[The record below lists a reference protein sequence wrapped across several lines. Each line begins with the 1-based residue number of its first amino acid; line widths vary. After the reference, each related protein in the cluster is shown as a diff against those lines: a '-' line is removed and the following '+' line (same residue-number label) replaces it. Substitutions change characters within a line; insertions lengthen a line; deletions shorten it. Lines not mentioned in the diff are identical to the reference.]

1 MNASSKSDNKLLM
14 VEMARRRQMEGH
26 IIECQE
32 HVNIISQCDEKDK
45 ALFDYLT
52 ILGSSLSFIQ
62 RIITI

>member
-1 MNASSKSDNKLLM
+1 M